1 MIYKYLDW
9 SHNFNVKNHICT
21 SKLRKTNDDF
31 SLHDPA
37 KNSHGSTNAARLWW
51 KLHSACKI
59 MSTLMR
65 FFLLIPWV
73 CSVGCITRKKLFVLF
88 NYLMVLNG
96 RYFFQ
101 GSIFGQHLEIMLKI
115 TPKMFPID
123 QI

>member
-1 MIYKYLDW
+1 
-9 SHNFNVKNHICT
+9 
-21 SKLRKTNDDF
+21 
-31 SLHDPA
+31 
-37 KNSHGSTNAARLWW
+37 
-51 KLHSACKI
+51 
-59 MSTLMR
+59 MR

-101 GSIFGQHLEIMLKI
+101 GSIFGQNLEIMLKI